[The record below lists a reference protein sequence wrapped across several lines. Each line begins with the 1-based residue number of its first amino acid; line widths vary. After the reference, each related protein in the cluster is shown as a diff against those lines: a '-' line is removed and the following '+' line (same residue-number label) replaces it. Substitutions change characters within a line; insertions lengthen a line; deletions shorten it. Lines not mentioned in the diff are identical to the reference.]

1 MTLIQEKVN
10 QAIEILK
17 EQETDMWLT
26 FVRETSGVRDPALD
40 LLIGANDLTWESALI
55 FTRAGNRIAII
66 GNLEKDAV
74 SRLGVFDEILGY
86 DKSVRELLRETIT
99 RLNPDRIAV
108 NTSRNNVHA
117 DGLTHAMYEFLKEYL
132 AGTPYADRL
141 VSAEPIINALRG
153 RKTAT
158 ELARIRKAV
167 EITDEIF
174 KKTYAFIKVG
184 MTEIEVGAYMHK
196 LVREYG
202 VREHRCGA
210 VATLAP
216 VASKLPDSIGIGLA
230 WPAENCPAVNS
241 GPNSPVGHNGP
252 TDIKIE
258 RGHIIHFDF
267 GVKYEDYCS
276 DIQHVCYVLREG
288 ETEVPVE
295 IQRGFITLRT
305 AVEKSREAM
314 QVGVTGNSIDTISRE
329 ILTDSGYPEYPYAL
343 GHQLGRVAHD
353 GGALLGPLWEKYGDS
368 PNQKLEV
375 GQVFTIEPGL
385 AIPGYGYLGLEEDVV
400 MTANGAEYIGEPQRE
415 IILIKG

>member
-17 EQETDMWLT
+17 EQETDIWLT

-40 LLIGANDLTWESALI
+40 LLIGANDLTWPSALI
-55 FTRAGNRIAII
+55 LTRKGEKIAII
-66 GNLEKDAV
+66 GNLEKDALQ
-74 SRLGVFDEILGY
+74 RLNVFDEILGY
-86 DKSVRELLRETIT
+86 DTAVSELLRKTIT

-132 AGTPYADRL
+132 TGTPYADRL
-141 VSAEPIINALRG
+141 VSAEPIINAMRG
-153 RKTAT
+153 RKTLT
-158 ELARIRKAV
+158 ELERIRKAV
-167 EITDEIF
+167 EITDEIY
-174 KKTYAFIKVG
+174 KKTFAFIKVG
-184 MTEIEVGAYMHK
+184 MTEIEIGVYMHK
-196 LVREYG
+196 LTKDYG
-202 VREHRCGA
+202 V
-210 VATLAP
+210 
-216 VASKLPDSIGIGLA
+216 GLA

-252 TDIKIE
+252 TNIKIE

-267 GVKYEDYCS
+267 GVKYKDYCS
-276 DIQHVCYVLREG
+276 DIQHVAYVLREG
-288 ETEVPVE
+288 EMEAPIEV
-295 IQRGFITLRT
+295 QRGFITLRT

-314 QVGVTGNSIDTISRE
+314 RAGVTGNSIDTISRE
-329 ILTDSGYPEYPYAL
+329 IITDSGYPEFNYAL

-400 MTANGAEYIGEPQRE
+400 MTTKGAEYIGEPQRE